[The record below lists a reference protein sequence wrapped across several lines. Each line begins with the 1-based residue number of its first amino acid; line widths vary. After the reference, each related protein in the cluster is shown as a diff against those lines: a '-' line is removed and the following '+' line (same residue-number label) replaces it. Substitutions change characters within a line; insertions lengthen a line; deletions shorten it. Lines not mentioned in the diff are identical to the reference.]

1 MAFMLFHILK
11 KKKIYF
17 EKHIF
22 FLAKFKKNTT
32 NSRTFL
38 LLKKKRIWEEVGKG
52 RVGWG
57 FIYIS

>member
-1 MAFMLFHILK
+1 MLFSHFEKEKNL
-11 KKKIYF
+11 F
-17 EKHIF
+17 EKHISF
-22 FLAKFKKNTT
+22 FAKVKNTT